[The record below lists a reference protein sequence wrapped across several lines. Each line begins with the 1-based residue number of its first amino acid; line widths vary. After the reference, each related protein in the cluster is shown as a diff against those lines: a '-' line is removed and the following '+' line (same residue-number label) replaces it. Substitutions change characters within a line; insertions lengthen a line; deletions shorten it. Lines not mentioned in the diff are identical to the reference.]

1 VKLVLARLPAFDR
14 ERHARVLGVWSLF
27 VAALLCAVAFA
38 SYVPRGYDGEDA
50 AAANLVGPPGR
61 LLSWVLVET
70 FGVGAFG
77 LPFFLTFLGWRLRTR
92 PAVSDPLLKVVGVP
106 MLLFT
111 IGLLV
116 QTLLPGRHLART
128 QFPLGG
134 VLGEHSAELLLGHFG
149 LQWSLLLAGAGLA
162 ASLVLTTDTF
172 LIEPFLPQSVKNRRA
187 AKAAEAAAEKAAEK
201 ASAAAERA
209 ARAGVAVA
217 EKPVEKPAEK
227 PAAPAKAKVPPVRSG
242 TEETV
247 ADRIA
252 ARRRAAAALEARTSN
267 DEAAAVA
274 AAAAA
279 APVESDAGAAT
290 ESSPKRRAPAKA
302 PAEKPAHPLA
312 PPVPPEAALATSD
325 DEGDDDA
332 PPPPK
337 SRRAKPARKPV
348 EERDEESDAPSAD
361 ASADAANDDD
371 EEDTDDFLA
380 DDAPPPEPRAEQ
392 RELPFKPPKIRD
404 LAAPSR
410 ADGGSV
416 TVINLLRDPK
426 LKGKEKYDLPPLTLL
441 AEPKYATE
449 RETDQELQDKAQG
462 LTVALNDFGVT
473 AEVEEVVRGPVIT
486 RYDLKMERGTR
497 ISRVTALAEDLA
509 MSLGAERVRI
519 AQVKGKSALG
529 VEIPNKYRE
538 TVWLREIALAV
549 SEAQQKKIAIP
560 LFLGKDSSGRPIIED
575 LATMPHLLVAG
586 RTGAG
591 KSVFINSMIL
601 SILLTRYPEEVRL
614 IMIDPKKV
622 ELEIYQDIPHLLTRV
637 ESDPKKAQAILDWAV
652 QQMEERYALLSC
664 TGVRHL
670 RDYNRMDRGKR
681 TELLKKHYS
690 DGEIEKLPE
699 TMPYVVIIVDELAD
713 LMMASGRAVEQS
725 IARLAQKARAVGI
738 HVVVATQRPSVDVI
752 TGLIK
757 ANMPSRI
764 AFQTKSGIDSRTI
777 LDSMGAEKLLDK
789 GDMLYS
795 SSASGDAPTRAQ
807 GPFVSDDEVHAVV
820 DYLREHAAPLYTH
833 HLIQVGAGE
842 LKGAG
847 GDGDEEEDDRF
858 GEAVETVLETKQ
870 ASASWLQ
877 RHLGLGYARASRI
890 VDRMT
895 ELGYISGPNGS
906 KPREI
911 LITLEQWNAMKGKI
925 DGASAAEAS

>member
-1 VKLVLARLPAFDR
+1 MRLAIARFPAFDPAK
-14 ERHARVLGVWSLF
+14 HARPLATWSLF
-27 VAALLCAVAFA
+27 AFA
-38 SYVPRGYDGEDA
+38 VYLAVCFATYVPLGYHGFDDFT
-50 AAANLVGPPGR
+50 ANLGGPPGR
-61 LLSWVLVET
+61 LLSWVVVET
-70 FGVGAFG
+70 FGTGAFG
-77 LPFFLTFLGWRLRTR
+77 LPFFLVFLGWRLRTR

-106 MLLFT
+106 LLLFT

-116 QTLLPGRHLART
+116 QTVLPDRHLART

-134 VLGEHSAELLLGHFG
+134 VLGERCAELLTGHFG
-149 LQWSLLLAGAGLA
+149 LEWALVAAGMGVA
-162 ASLVLTTDTF
+162 ASLILTTDTF
-172 LIEPFLPQSVKNRRA
+172 LVEPFLPESVKAKRA
-187 AKAAEAAAEKAAEK
+187 AKTGAKSPARAAAAAATATAASKAKAEPAPKPEGKAASKPEPRQSGAAAKPSAPIDVALAAKSASTRGATTATEAAKL
-201 ASAAAERA
+201 A
-209 ARAGVAVA
+209 ARK
-217 EKPVEKPAEK
+217 E
-227 PAAPAKAKVPPVRSG
+227 
-242 TEETV
+242 
-247 ADRIA
+247 
-252 ARRRAAAALEARTSN
+252 AAAALEASIADAVDLPVGAASDSDEDE
-267 DEAAAVA
+267 DEA
-274 AAAAA
+274 
-279 APVESDAGAAT
+279 PPPS
-290 ESSPKRRAPAKA
+290 KRRRAPKA
-302 PAEKPAHPLA
+302 AVRDE
-312 PPVPPEAALATSD
+312 PEFDDSD
-325 DEGDDDA
+325 SDDDA
-332 PPPPK
+332 FV
-337 SRRAKPARKPV
+337 AADEPA
-348 EERDEESDAPSAD
+348 
-361 ASADAANDDD
+361 
-371 EEDTDDFLA
+371 
-380 DDAPPPEPRAEQ
+380 PPEPATEQ
-392 RELPFKPPKIRD
+392 RDLPFKPPKIRD
-404 LAAPSR
+404 LAAPTR
-410 ADGGSV
+410 TDAGAV
-416 TVINLLRDPK
+416 TVINLSRDPK
-426 LKGKEKYDLPPLTLL
+426 LKGKEKYDLPPLTLM
-441 AEPKYATE
+441 AEPKFSGE
-449 RETDQELQDKAQG
+449 RESDEELQEKAKS
-462 LTVALNDFGVT
+462 LTVSLQDFGVS

-519 AQVKGKSALG
+519 AQVRGKSALG
-529 VEIPNKYRE
+529 VEIPNKFRE

-549 SEAQQKKIAIP
+549 TEAQQKKIAIP

-591 KSVFINSMIL
+591 KSVFINSLIL
-601 SILLTRYPEEVRL
+601 SILMTRYPEEVRL

-652 QQMEERYALLSC
+652 QQMEDRYALLSC

-670 RDYNRMDRGKR
+670 RDYNKMERNKR

-699 TMPYVVIIVDELAD
+699 SMPYVVIIVDELAD

-777 LDSMGAEKLLDK
+777 LDTMGAEKLLDK

-795 SSASGDAPTRAQ
+795 SSSSGDAPVRAQ

-833 HLIQVGAGE
+833 HLIQVGASE
-842 LKGAG
+842 LRGAG
-847 GDGDEEEDDRF
+847 GDDEEEEDDRF
-858 GEAVETVLETKQ
+858 TEAVEMVLETKQ
-870 ASASWLQ
+870 ASASWMQ

-911 LITLEQWNAMKGKI
+911 LISQEQWNAMKGKSARVM
-925 DGASAAEAS
+925 GASEEAS